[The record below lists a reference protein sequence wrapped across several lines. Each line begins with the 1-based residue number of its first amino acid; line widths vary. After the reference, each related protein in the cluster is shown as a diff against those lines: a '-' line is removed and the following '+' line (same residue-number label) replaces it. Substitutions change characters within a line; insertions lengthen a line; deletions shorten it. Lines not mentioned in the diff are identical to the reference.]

1 MDLHACGQKPPP
13 YLHGDWVKDRNT
25 LTQMSSDRDLFES
38 VRLEAFTCSIQLE
51 LSKRLRDHLYSERH
65 VRAEFLDA
73 LKSAL
78 QTR

>member
-1 MDLHACGQKPPP
+1 
-13 YLHGDWVKDRNT
+13 
-25 LTQMSSDRDLFES
+25 MSSDRDLFES